1 MKARQREEEILMNK
15 EKKSAEGM
23 IRILKLV
30 WKEYKVHVI
39 FVIIGILGSA
49 IATVQG
55 SLFLEELI
63 DSYIAPLLTAADPDF
78 GPLITALMQ
87 LAGIYLAGV
96 ACSYMY
102 NRIMVNVS
110 QGTMRKVRRMLFDR
124 MESLPIRYFDTHSHG
139 DIMSIYTNDTDTL
152 RQFLS
157 QSITQVVNSAVTI
170 ISVFCAMVMV
180 SVPLTVVTLVMV
192 AAMLF
197 VTRKVAGLSSRYF
210 VKQQNDLGTVNG
222 YIEEMMG
229 GQKVVKVFCHE
240 DKSLEDFR
248 KVNGNLMDSARKANT
263 YGNILMPV
271 IAQLGNVS
279 YVVCAVVG
287 AALALNGYTGLTLG
301 MLVSFLTL
309 NKNFNQPFAQVSQQI
324 NSVVMAMAGIGRI
337 FELMDEEP
345 EKDEGYVQ
353 LVNAQRFPDG
363 SVTETEKRTG
373 LWAWKHYH
381 KADNTT
387 TYVELKGDI
396 VLDGVDF
403 GYTDDKMV
411 LQDTHLFT
419 GTIMENIRYGKL
431 DATDEECI
439 AAAKLAN
446 ADGFIHMLPEGY
458 DTVITGDGGSLSQ
471 GQRQLLAIARA
482 AVADPPVLILDEAT
496 SSIDTHTEELVQKG
510 MDSLMR
516 GRTAFV
522 IAHRLRT
529 IEGCDSVYQLRDGK
543 IMNIRQEV
551 LQD

>member
-1 MKARQREEEILMNK
+1 MNK

-39 FVIIGILGSA
+39 FVIVGILGSA

-110 QGTMRKVRRMLFDR
+110 QGIMRKVRRMLFDR

-496 SSIDTHTEELVQKG
+496 SSIDTHTKELVQKG

>member
-1 MKARQREEEILMNK
+1 MNK

-110 QGTMRKVRRMLFDR
+110 QGIMRKVRRMLFDR

-496 SSIDTHTEELVQKG
+496 SSIDTHTKELVQKG

>member
-1 MKARQREEEILMNK
+1 MNK

-110 QGTMRKVRRMLFDR
+110 QGIMRKVRRMLFDR

-309 NKNFNQPFAQVSQQI
+309 NKTLISPSPRSASRSTAWSWQWRESEGSS
-324 NSVVMAMAGIGRI
+324 NSWTRSRRRM
-337 FELMDEEP
+337 
-345 EKDEGYVQ
+345 
-353 LVNAQRFPDG
+353 
-363 SVTETEKRTG
+363 
-373 LWAWKHYH
+373 
-381 KADNTT
+381 KAT
-387 TYVELKGDI
+387 
-396 VLDGVDF
+396 
-403 GYTDDKMV
+403 
-411 LQDTHLFT
+411 
-419 GTIMENIRYGKL
+419 
-431 DATDEECI
+431 C
-439 AAAKLAN
+439 
-446 ADGFIHMLPEGY
+446 
-458 DTVITGDGGSLSQ
+458 SL
-471 GQRQLLAIARA
+471 
-482 AVADPPVLILDEAT
+482 
-496 SSIDTHTEELVQKG
+496 
-510 MDSLMR
+510 
-516 GRTAFV
+516 
-522 IAHRLRT
+522 
-529 IEGCDSVYQLRDGK
+529 
-543 IMNIRQEV
+543 
-551 LQD
+551 

>member
-1 MKARQREEEILMNK
+1 
-15 EKKSAEGM
+15 M

>member
-78 GPLITALMQ
+78 GSLITALMQ
-87 LAGIYLAGV
+87 LDGIYLAGV

-110 QGTMRKVRRMLFDR
+110 QGIMRKVRRMLFDR

>member
-1 MKARQREEEILMNK
+1 M
-15 EKKSAEGM
+15 
-23 IRILKLV
+23 
-30 WKEYKVHVI
+30 
-39 FVIIGILGSA
+39 
-49 IATVQG
+49 
-55 SLFLEELI
+55 
-63 DSYIAPLLTAADPDF
+63 
-78 GPLITALMQ
+78 
-87 LAGIYLAGV
+87 
-96 ACSYMY
+96 
-102 NRIMVNVS
+102 
-110 QGTMRKVRRMLFDR
+110 
-124 MESLPIRYFDTHSHG
+124 
-139 DIMSIYTNDTDTL
+139 
-152 RQFLS
+152 
-157 QSITQVVNSAVTI
+157 
-170 ISVFCAMVMV
+170 
-180 SVPLTVVTLVMV
+180 
-192 AAMLF
+192 
-197 VTRKVAGLSSRYF
+197 
-210 VKQQNDLGTVNG
+210 
-222 YIEEMMG
+222 
-229 GQKVVKVFCHE
+229 VKVFCHE

-439 AAAKLAN
+439 AAAKLSN
-446 ADGFIHMLPEGY
+446 ADGFIRMLPEGY